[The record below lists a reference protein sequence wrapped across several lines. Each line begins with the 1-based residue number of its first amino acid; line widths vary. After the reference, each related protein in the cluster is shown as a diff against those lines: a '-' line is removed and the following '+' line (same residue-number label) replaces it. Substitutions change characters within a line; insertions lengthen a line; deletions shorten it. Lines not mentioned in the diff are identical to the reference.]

1 MASKLINNAVHIV
14 TSEKSNQVL
23 SQLAAQSYYLCHHLI
38 INIIRAS
45 SFTYI
50 LCIVNVRRTV
60 ANFQTVQPVQVFST
74 VMVVK
79 GTAYTTI
86 ESQ

>member
-1 MASKLINNAVHIV
+1 MQFTLSQVR
-14 TSEKSNQVL
+14 NQIKYL
-23 SQLAAQSYYLCHHLI
+23 SQLAAQSHYVHHLI
-38 INIIRAS
+38 IIIIIIIRLS
-45 SFTYI
+45 SSTYI

>member
-1 MASKLINNAVHIV
+1 MQYTLSRVR
-14 TSEKSNQVL
+14 NQIKY
-23 SQLAAQSYYLCHHLI
+23 SPNWQHNLI
-38 INIIRAS
+38 IFFIIAS

>member
-1 MASKLINNAVHIV
+1 MQFTLSQVR
-14 TSEKSNQVL
+14 NQIKYL
-23 SQLAAQSYYLCHHLI
+23 SQLAAQSHYVHHLI
-38 INIIRAS
+38 IIIIIIRLS
-45 SFTYI
+45 SSTYI

>member
-23 SQLAAQSYYLCHHLI
+23 SQLAAQSYYLLHHR
-38 INIIRAS
+38 IIRAS

-74 VMVVK
+74 VIVVK